1 MSRVFTA
8 TETALGRSVVV
19 KVLPPDLAAGVS
31 TERFK
36 REIAVAA
43 RLQHPHIVPL
53 LSAGEMDGVP
63 YFTMPFV
70 QGESLRVRLARRGEL
85 PVSESVR
92 ILREIASALA
102 YAHEHGVV
110 HRDIKP
116 DNVLF
121 SGDVAMVAD
130 FGVAK
135 ALSASSN
142 GDHGGVTSLGVALG
156 TPAYM
161 APEQATADPTTD
173 HRADVYAFGVLA
185 YEMLTGQPPFTGRNP
200 SQLLAAHVTEVVE
213 PVSRRRP
220 NLPPALAA
228 LVMRCL
234 EKRPA
239 DRPQSAGEIVH
250 ALDDITTPSGGTQPT
265 SATLRPVAPAV
276 AAPLMTPAPTPR
288 RDVRANLLVLGI
300 VVMVLGVGGVA
311 LWRQGAAA
319 GRATAVVAVDSA
331 RGHRLAV
338 LPFENL
344 GDSADAYF
352 ADGMTDAVRGKLTG
366 LSAMQVIARASSV
379 QYRGTTKSPAE
390 IARELGVRYLL
401 TGTVRWAKAPGGKN
415 HVQVSPELVEVG
427 SDGAAASRWQQP
439 FDAELA
445 DVFRVQGE
453 IAGKVAEAMRVAIGG
468 TDQIR
473 LAALPTK
480 NPAAYDAFLRAE
492 AIAAPLNNAATE
504 LRRAISDYERAI
516 QLDPTF
522 VDAWARLS
530 DTRSLL
536 YSNGRPTPA
545 LAREARD
552 AADRALGNYFRL
564 VEVDN
569 RRAVEEMEKARA
581 AAPNDADIITAY
593 ASVLISAG
601 RFEDAVREL
610 RAGQQLDPRSP
621 TPVNRL
627 RTALIW
633 LRRYDEAR
641 EATERLLALAPTNPQ
656 ALEARAMVEI
666 ATGNLAEARRI
677 SKAGPDIDQDA
688 LVAYFATYWD
698 LGWVLDDADQQ
709 RALSLGVEPFDGD
722 RANLAIVRAQIYGWR
737 GDSVRARIWGDTAAK
752 EFAAQLRDTPDDGQR
767 HGFRGLALAY
777 AGRKAEAIAEGERGV
792 ALLPPEKDAIA
803 GPYQVHLL
811 ARIYL
816 LTGEREKALDL
827 LEQLLARPY
836 YLSPGWLRVDP
847 TFAPL
852 KGNPRFE
859 RLSSAR

>member
-1 MSRVFTA
+1 MNSPVTVRTA
-8 TETALGRSVVV
+8 VPDDEAPLGRLGAMLVTEHHDFD
-19 KVLPPDLAAGVS
+19 PRRFIAPIPDLARRYGQ
-31 TERFK
+31 F
-36 REIAVAA
+36 
-43 RLQHPHIVPL
+43 L
-53 LSAGEMDGVP
+53 LSQV
-63 YFTMPFV
+63 
-70 QGESLRVRLARRGEL
+70 AREGMLVLVAEREGEL
-85 PVSESVR
+85 VGY
-92 ILREIASALA
+92 A
-102 YAHEHGVV
+102 YAGMEGN
-110 HRDIKP
+110 D
-116 DNVLF
+116 
-121 SGDVAMVAD
+121 
-130 FGVAK
+130 
-135 ALSASSN
+135 
-142 GDHGGVTSLGVALG
+142 
-156 TPAYM
+156 YM

-200 SQLLAAHVTEVVE
+200 SQLLAAHVTEAVE

-220 NLPPALAA
+220 NMPPALAA

-239 DRPQSAGEIVH
+239 DRPQSASEIVH

-265 SATLRPVAPAV
+265 SAEVRPVSAAS
-276 AAPLMTPAPTPR
+276 AAPVATPSPTPR

-300 VVMVLGVGGVA
+300 VALVLGVGGVA

-319 GRATAVVAVDSA
+319 GRATAAVSADST
-331 RGHRLAV
+331 RGQRIAV

-366 LSAMQVIARASSV
+366 VSAMQVIARASSV

-401 TGTVRWAKAPGGKN
+401 TGTVRWAKAPGAKS
-415 HVQVSPELVEVG
+415 HVQVSPELVEIG
-427 SDGAAASRWQQP
+427 TDGAAASRWQQP

-468 TDQIR
+468 TDQVR

-480 NPAAYDAFLRAE
+480 NPAAYDAFLRGE
-492 AIAAPLNNAATE
+492 AFSAMGNAPTV
-504 LRRAISDYERAI
+504 LRRAIADYERAV

-522 VDAWARLS
+522 ADAWARLADS
-530 DTRSLL
+530 KSAL
-536 YSNGRPTPA
+536 YTNGRPTPE
-545 LAREARD
+545 LARETRD
-552 AADRALGNYFRL
+552 AADRALALSPSGARPRRALANYFRL
-564 VEVDN
+564 VEIDT
-569 RRAVEEMEKARA
+569 RRAVAEMETARA

-593 ASVLISAG
+593 AAVLMSAG

-621 TPVNRL
+621 TPVSQL

-656 ALEARAMVEI
+656 SLEARAMVEI
-666 ATGNLAEARRI
+666 GTGNLAEARRI
-677 SKAGPDIDQDA
+677 SKTAGLGMDPDA
-688 LVAYFATYWD
+688 LVAYFAVYWD

-709 RALSLGVEPFDGD
+709 RTLALGVEPFDDD
-722 RANLAIVRAQIYGWR
+722 RGNWAIVRAQLYGWR
-737 GDSVRARIWGDTAAK
+737 GDSVRARMWGDTAAK
-752 EFAAQLRDTPDDGQR
+752 EFTAQLRDTPDDGQR
-767 HGFRGLALAY
+767 HAFRGLALAY
-777 AGRKAEAIAEGERGV
+777 VGRKAEAIAEGERGV
-792 ALLPPEKDAIA
+792 ALLPPEKDALF

-816 LTGEREKALDL
+816 LTGENEKALDL

-836 YLSPGWLRVDP
+836 YLSPGWLRIDP
-847 TFAPL
+847 TFASL